1 MIAAVVNTPTQA
13 WDVFI
18 DHPFVLLL
26 MPVVSAFIGW
36 ITKVVAIEMA
46 FRPTEF
52 MGVGVLGWQGQLPRR
67 AAKFGAEAADI
78 ILDNVVDPRE
88 MVDRLDPH
96 RVATECDDI
105 MLDAINAV
113 ARDILGP
120 RWDQVPQRAKAL
132 AIARARS
139 RAPQMVENLL
149 QQAKDNIDE
158 LFNVSYIV
166 TSELIKDKALLV
178 ELVRGPMAPI
188 MTFMKRF
195 GAVFGFVVG
204 AIQMV
209 VFAFT
214 ESHIVI
220 PIAGLIVGLV
230 SDWIAL
236 RMMFDPKEPKRY
248 LGVFKWQG
256 LAFAERDHFIKE
268 YAKVAAE
275 KVLGP
280 ELIMRALLDGPL
292 ADRLFAL
299 VHQEVEDAIDA
310 ELGILEPL
318 VPAAIGSRRYDTLR
332 RSVVTEAQGRVRGA
346 SERLGPYIIEA
357 LDVERTVEES
367 LGALSNQALEDMLR
381 PVFKDDEWL
390 VVAVGGGLGFA
401 VGELQ
406 VLLLTELAG
415 L

>member
-1 MIAAVVNTPTQA
+1 MIAAVINSPAEA
-13 WDVFI
+13 WDVFVE
-18 DHPFVLLL
+18 HPFVLLL

-52 MGVGVLGWQGQLPRR
+52 VGVGILGWQGQLPRR

-88 MVDRLDPH
+88 MVDRLDPK
-96 RVATECDDI
+96 RIATECDDI
-105 MLDAINAV
+105 MVDAINAV
-113 ARDILGP
+113 ARDILGA

-132 AIARARS
+132 AIARARA

-166 TSELIKDKALLV
+166 TSELIKDKLLLI
-178 ELVRGPMAPI
+178 ELVRGPLTPVMS
-188 MTFMKRF
+188 FMKLF
-195 GAVFGFVVG
+195 GAIFGFVVG
-204 AIQMV
+204 LVQMV

-214 ESHIVI
+214 ESHVVI
-220 PIAGLIVGLV
+220 PIAGLVVGLV

-236 RMMFDPKEPKRY
+236 RMMFDPKQPKRY
-248 LGVFKWQG
+248 LGIFKWQG
-256 LAFAERDHFIKE
+256 LAFAKRDHFIKE

-299 VHQEVEDAIDA
+299 VHREVEDAIDA
-310 ELGILEPL
+310 ELGIVEPL
-318 VPAAIGSRRYDTLR
+318 VPAAIGSTRYETLR
-332 RSVVTEAQGRVRGA
+332 RSVVTEAQGRVREA
-346 SERLGPYIIEA
+346 SERLGPYIVEA
-357 LDVERTVEES
+357 LDVERTVEVS

>member
-1 MIAAVVNTPTQA
+1 MNTPAEA
-13 WDVFI
+13 WGVFV
-18 DHPFVLLL
+18 DHPWVLLL

-36 ITKVVAIEMA
+36 ITKVLAIEMA

-52 MGVGVLGWQGQLPRR
+52 VGVGILGWQGQLPRR

-78 ILDNVVDPRE
+78 ILDNVVDPRD
-88 MVDRLDPH
+88 MVDRLDPR
-96 RVATECDDI
+96 RVAAECDDI

-113 ARDILGP
+113 AHDILGP
-120 RWDQVPQRAKAL
+120 RWDRVPAPVRAA
-132 AIARARS
+132 AVARARS
-139 RAPQMVENLL
+139 RAPQMVANLL

-166 TSELIKDKALLV
+166 TSELVKDKELLV
-178 ELVRGPMAPI
+178 DLVRGPMAPI
-188 MTFMKRF
+188 MRFMKVF
-195 GAVFGFVVG
+195 GAIFGFVVG
-204 AIQMV
+204 LVQMV

-214 ESHIVI
+214 ESHLVI
-220 PIAGLIVGLV
+220 PIAGLVVGLA

-236 RMMFDPKEPKRY
+236 QMMFEPKDPRRY

-299 VHQEVEDAIDA
+299 VHREVEDAIDA
-310 ELGILEPL
+310 ELGFVEPL
-318 VPAAIGSRRYDTLR
+318 VPAAIGSRRYETLR
-332 RSVVTEAQGRVRGA
+332 RTVVTEAQGRVREA

-367 LGALSNQALEDMLR
+367 LGRLSNQALEDMLR

-406 VLLLTELAG
+406 VFLLTHLGG